1 MSVLLSIKPKYANL
15 IFSGEKHY
23 EFRRS
28 IFKTRPVKKVIV
40 YSSSPISKIIGEF
53 EIDDILSLNLVDL
66 WNETMKY
73 AGIDK
78 SFYDN
83 YFDGKESGYA
93 IKVKSYKKYKKHKE
107 LRDFN
112 IKQAPQSFAYIG

>member
-1 MSVLLSIKPKYANL
+1 MNVLLSIKPKYANL

-28 IFKTRPVKKVIV
+28 IFKNRPVKKVIV
-40 YSSSPISKIIGEF
+40 YASSPISKIIGEF
-53 EIDDILSLNLVDL
+53 EIDNILSLNLVDL

-112 IKQAPQSFAYIG
+112 IKQAPQSFAYIR

>member
-1 MSVLLSIKPKYANL
+1 MSVLLSIKPKYADL

-28 IFKTRPVKKVIV
+28 IFKTRPVKRVVV
-40 YSSSPISKIIGEF
+40 YASSPISKVIGEF
-53 EIDDILSLNLVDL
+53 EIDNILSLNLIDL
-66 WNETMKY
+66 WDETMKY

-78 SFYDN
+78 SFYDD

-107 LRDFN
+107 LQDFN
-112 IKQAPQSFAYIG
+112 IKQAPQSFAYID